1 MAGFMYDLSVI
12 SSESLRDAWTTAFV
26 NRKNGS
32 RKETHIVLQC
42 KT

>member
-1 MAGFMYDLSVI
+1 MADFMYGLSVI
-12 SSESLRDAWTTAFV
+12 SCESLRDAWATTFV
-26 NRKNGS
+26 DRKNGS